1 MDPKAV
7 EVYQGVGRI
16 LHRYSAGK
24 LPKAFKIIP
33 NLRNWEDVLFVTEP
47 EQWSPHSVYQA
58 TRLFISNLN
67 AKMVSHT
74 ISLSSSNLNAM
85 IASHTMSV
93 RSTTPLNVKMV
104 SHPISLGS
112 SNLSAKMVSHTMSLS
127 ISNLSAKILS

>member
-1 MDPKAV
+1 MYREEMRPAGLDPKAI

-47 EQWSPHSVYQA
+47 EQWSPHSVFQA

-67 AKMVSHT
+67 AKMVSLLATLWCSCKFQGFRRSHQ
-74 ISLSSSNLNAM
+74 
-85 IASHTMSV
+85 ASMTS
-93 RSTTPLNVKMV
+93 
-104 SHPISLGS
+104 
-112 SNLSAKMVSHTMSLS
+112 
-127 ISNLSAKILS
+127 